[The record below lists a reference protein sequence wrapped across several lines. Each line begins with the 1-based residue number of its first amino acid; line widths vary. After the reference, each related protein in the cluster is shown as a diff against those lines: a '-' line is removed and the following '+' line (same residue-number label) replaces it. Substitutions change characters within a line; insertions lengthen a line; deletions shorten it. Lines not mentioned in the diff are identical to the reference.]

1 LEIQERSGGGARE
14 IIPGFWQ
21 REIFFDL
28 KATVLEEALEQL
40 FQNLAPGDFL

>member
-28 KATVLEEALEQL
+28 KAKVLEEERE
-40 FQNLAPGDFL
+40 